1 MATKTSAA
9 SAEKETPAAAP
20 PPPARGKRLLL
31 VVVVIGL
38 LAALGFGGWVYLQ
51 KRNADLMLSM
61 GEEEE
66 EEDEYIPQGKPTY
79 LPLDGMTVNLADPGG
94 DRVAQLGVTLVV
106 VNEAEMERVKAYMPS
121 IRSGILL
128 LLSQRSADELLSR
141 EGKDK
146 LAADIL
152 ESTLSH
158 FPRKQRQ
165 KGQAAKPVTAVLFTS
180 FIVQ

>member
-9 SAEKETPAAAP
+9 PAEKETPAAAP
-20 PPPARGKRLLL
+20 TAPAKGRRTLVVLL
-31 VVVVIGL
+31 VVAL
-38 LAALGFGGWVYLQ
+38 LAAIGFGGWAYLQ
-51 KRNADLMLSM
+51 KRNADLLLSM

-66 EEDEYIPQGKPTY
+66 EDDYVPAGKPTY
-79 LPLDGMTVNLADPGG
+79 LPLDGMTVNLADAGG
-94 DRVAQLGVTLVV
+94 DRVVQVGLTLVV

-121 IRSGILL
+121 IRSSILL
-128 LLSQRSADELLSR
+128 LLSQRSSDELLTR

-152 ESTLSH
+152 EATLSH